1 MQLKRIGKYIGSVAL
16 VVLLASLKQTD
27 ADVREQSVKV
37 AIRMIGDEFLLQVG
51 DSTSRVMPVE
61 KHQGRYLIQ
70 FENEFGFEPDFLSI
84 AALKVAEK
92 TKTLGSFI
100 LETEKCSTK
109 EVVHSFEI
117 SSKKDESLVPCK
129 ARPLPKDCYKLY
141 VTLLE
146 EENPPVL
153 AQKNIASTNFS
164 FVYVIVIGLLLIGG
178 VWYWK
183 KRKNTAV
190 TNSDWIQIGEYQF
203 DKKGMK
209 LFYKGKSEELSS
221 KEASLL
227 DLLYTNVNQTVS
239 REHILQIVWEDEGD
253 YLGRTLDVF
262 ISKLRK
268 KLEADANLK
277 IVNIRGVGY
286 RIVLN

>member
-16 VVLLASLKQTD
+16 VVLLVSLKQTG

-51 DSTSRVMPVE
+51 DSTSRVMPIE

-84 AALKVAEK
+84 AAFKVAEK
-92 TKTLGSFI
+92 TKILGSFI
-100 LETEKCSTK
+100 LETEKCSTN
-109 EVVHSFEI
+109 EAVHSFEI

-129 ARPLPKDCYKLY
+129 ARPLPKDCYKVY
-141 VTLLE
+141 VTILE

-164 FVYVIVIGLLLIGG
+164 FVYIIVIGLLLIGG

-183 KRKNTAV
+183 IRKNSDV
-190 TNSDWIQIGEYQF
+190 INSEWIQIGEYQF